1 MRGDAGGTGGGQQPT
16 MGLGGLGQG
25 AGESHSP
32 VRLKRVLRM
41 WKRFMS
47 SRWMNLLG

>member
-1 MRGDAGGTGGGQQPT
+1 MGGGGQHPKTGGG
-16 MGLGGLGQG
+16 LVFWVGGH
-25 AGESHSP
+25 SSP

>member
-1 MRGDAGGTGGGQQPT
+1 MRG
-16 MGLGGLGQG
+16 G
-25 AGESHSP
+25 AGQDTTLGWWEGQDNGGSHLP